1 MDIANIANDANIA
14 ESMKSDKVQNPKSVL
29 TKDDFLKLLV
39 AQLKYQDPLHPL
51 SNDQF
56 IQENTMFSQLE
67 QLMNMSKSMS
77 TLQND
82 LTANPREYAASYL
95 GKYISTG
102 QNSIRVDKNKIDSVS
117 FTLSKEADVTVHISN
132 SKGED
137 IADVDLGKLPKGAHS
152 YTWNGKDNKGNS
164 VAPGTYEVRIT
175 AQYDDGTQVTLSKS
189 AGKVIAVN
197 FDGNKTMLVTD
208 SGKQIPLSQ
217 VQIVSAGG

>member
-1 MDIANIANDANIA
+1 MNIANIINDANIA

-29 TKDDFLKLLV
+29 TKDGFLKLLV

-77 TLQND
+77 TLKND
-82 LTANPREYAASYL
+82 LTTNPKEYAANYL

-102 QNSIRVDKNKIDSVS
+102 QSSIQVNKNKIDSIS
-117 FTLSKEADVTVHISN
+117 FTLSKEADVTVHISD

-137 IADVDLGKLPKGAHS
+137 IADIDLGKLSKGSHS
-152 YTWNGKDNKGNS
+152 YTWNGKNNKGNS
-164 VAPGTYEVRIT
+164 VATGTYTVRIT
-175 AQYDDGTQVTLSKS
+175 AKYDDGTQVTLSKS

-197 FDGNKTMLVTD
+197 FEGNQTILLTD
-208 SGKQIPLSQ
+208 SGKKIPLSQ
-217 VQIVSAGG
+217 VQTVSSGG